1 MAPTVP
7 REGRPQPFQLES
19 HMAAYTAYAVYAAY
33 IAQIGRPPCHFFSQ
47 RAQGIPRK
55 SPAYLN
61 SSEIYQI
68 AFKSSGYANMRPP
81 QACKAKSQQPS
92 RNPRFAL
99 DPLLFA
105 YQGIQWNSI
114 GFLGIL
120 SPLQQPRKYRR
131 IRRNSMGFHDF
142 ADGKGG
148 ACRFP
153 RPFQRIPSF
162 FQNL

>member
-1 MAPTVP
+1 MQILGRGTRVPRGIRHVAPTVP

-61 SSEIYQI
+61 SSEIYKI

-99 DPLLFA
+99 DPLLLPTKESHIP
-105 YQGIQWNSI
+105 GSHV
-114 GFLGIL
+114 
-120 SPLQQPRKYRR
+120 R
-131 IRRNSMGFHDF
+131 IS
-142 ADGKGG
+142 
-148 ACRFP
+148 
-153 RPFQRIPSF
+153 
-162 FQNL
+162 